1 MLQLD
6 VQELTYRCTGVC
18 MHMFIT
24 ELLVITK
31 PGYILCV
38 NFWEVNEEKVTDVK
52 KDHQG
57 KIIDL
62 KKGHAAVQKAVPMN
76 HIIEQ

>member
-52 KDHQG
+52 KDH
-57 KIIDL
+57 
-62 KKGHAAVQKAVPMN
+62 
-76 HIIEQ
+76 